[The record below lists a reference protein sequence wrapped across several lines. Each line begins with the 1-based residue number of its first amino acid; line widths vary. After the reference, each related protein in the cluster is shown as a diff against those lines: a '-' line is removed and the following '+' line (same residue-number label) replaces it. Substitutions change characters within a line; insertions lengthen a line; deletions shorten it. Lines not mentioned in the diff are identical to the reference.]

1 MTSMSFQNRLRLA
14 CAGIVVSF
22 GLALYGNHAGWPDSR
37 VGFLTGMGA
46 GLVALVAFLYLAP
59 RWWRDH
65 CEEEYSSRAS
75 RDYRRRMWPAM
86 LLYVAIVFASTWLLK
101 HYQMA
106 MPLRAVIAI
115 APALPISFVMFAF
128 LRYLRTVDE
137 MQRRIEMEAVGVAA
151 LVVSQVYLAGGF
163 LQLGKIIDVPSGVA
177 MIWVFPLMCFTYAI
191 GKFLATRRY
200 R

>member
-1 MTSMSFQNRLRLA
+1 MMSMSFRNRLWLGY
-14 CAGIVVSF
+14 AGIVVTF
-22 GLALYGNHAGWPDSR
+22 ALALYGNHAGWSDTR
-37 VGFLTGMGA
+37 VGFFTGMGS
-46 GLVALVAFLYLAP
+46 GLVALVAFMHFAP

-75 RDYRRRMWPAM
+75 RDYRRRLWPAM
-86 LLYVAIVFASTWLLK
+86 ILYTALVLASTWLLK

-106 MPLRAVIAI
+106 MPLRALIAI

-151 LVVSQVYLAGGF
+151 LIVSQVYLAGGF
-163 LQLGKIIDVPSGVA
+163 LQLGKVIDVPAGVA

-191 GKFLATRRY
+191 GKFRATRRY

>member
-1 MTSMSFQNRLRLA
+1 MNFRRRLRLGYI
-14 CAGIVVSF
+14 GIVVTF
-22 GLALYGNHAGWPDSR
+22 ALALYGNHAGWSDTR

-46 GLVALVAFLYLAP
+46 GLVVLVAAMHFLP

-65 CEEEYSSRAS
+65 CEEEYASRAS

-86 LLYVAIVFASTWLLK
+86 ILYMAIVFGSNWLLK
-101 HYQMA
+101 HYEMA
-106 MPLRAVIAI
+106 LPLRALIAV
-115 APALPISFVMFAF
+115 APALPISFVMYAF

-151 LVVSQVYLAGGF
+151 LVVSQAYLAGGF
-163 LQLGKIIDVPSGVA
+163 LQLGKVIAIPAGVA
-177 MIWVFPLMCFTYAI
+177 MIWVFPLMCFSYGV
-191 GKFLATRRY
+191 GKFLALRRY

>member
-1 MTSMSFQNRLRLA
+1 MSMSYQNRRWLA
-14 CAGIVVSF
+14 YGGIVVTF
-22 GLALYGNHAGWPDSR
+22 ALALYGNHAGWSDTR
-37 VGFLTGMGA
+37 VGLLTGMGA
-46 GLVALVAFLYLAP
+46 GLLVLVVALHLLP

-86 LLYVAIVFASTWLLK
+86 ILYTAIVFASTWLLK
-101 HYQMA
+101 RYQMA
-106 MPLRAVIAI
+106 MPLRALIAI

-163 LQLGKIIDVPSGVA
+163 LQLGKVIDVSSGVA
-177 MIWVFPLMCFTYAI
+177 MIWVFPLMCFSYAI

>member
-1 MTSMSFQNRLRLA
+1 MNFQRRPKWGYV
-14 CAGIVVSF
+14 GIVVTF
-22 GLALYGNHAGWPDSR
+22 ALALYGNHAGWSDTR
-37 VGFLTGMGA
+37 VGFFTGMGA
-46 GLVALVAFLYLAP
+46 GLLVLVVAMHLLP

-75 RDYRRRMWPAM
+75 RDYRRRLWPAM
-86 LLYVAIVFASTWLLK
+86 ILYTAIVFASTWLLK

-106 MPLRAVIAI
+106 MPLRALIAV

-137 MQRRIEMEAVGVAA
+137 MQRRIEMEGVGVAA

-163 LQLGKIIDVPSGVA
+163 LQLGKVIDVPSGLA
-177 MIWVFPLMCFTYAI
+177 MIWVFPLMCFSYAI
-191 GKFLATRRY
+191 GKFRATRRY

>member
-1 MTSMSFQNRLRLA
+1 MNFQRRLKWGYV
-14 CAGIVVSF
+14 GIVVTF
-22 GLALYGNHAGWPDSR
+22 ALALYGNHAGWSDTR
-37 VGFLTGMGA
+37 VGFFTGMGA
-46 GLVALVAFLYLAP
+46 GLLVLVVAMHLLP

-65 CEEEYSSRAS
+65 CEEEYSSGAS
-75 RDYRRRMWPAM
+75 RDYRRRLWPAM
-86 LLYVAIVFASTWLLK
+86 ILYTAIVFASTWLLK

-106 MPLRAVIAI
+106 MPLRALIAV

-137 MQRRIEMEAVGVAA
+137 MQRRIEMEGVGVAA

-163 LQLGKIIDVPSGVA
+163 LQLGKVIDVPSGLA
-177 MIWVFPLMCFTYAI
+177 MIWVFPLMCFSYAI
-191 GKFLATRRY
+191 GKFRATRRY

>member
-1 MTSMSFQNRLRLA
+1 MTMRRLMWLF
-14 CAGIVVSF
+14 CGF
-22 GLALYGNHAGWPDSR
+22 GVAALLLALMGRYVLHWSNEG
-37 VGFLTGMGA
+37 VGVWTGIGFGYLLCGA
-46 GLVALVAFLYLAP
+46 LIRLLP

-86 LLYVAIVFASTWLLK
+86 ILYTAIVFASTWLLK

-106 MPLRAVIAI
+106 MPLRALIAV
-115 APALPISFVMFAF
+115 APALPISFVLYAF

-151 LVVSQVYLAGGF
+151 LIVSQVYLAGGF
-163 LQLGKIIDVPSGVA
+163 LQLGKVIDIPSGVA